1 MAEETNSQEQLSPA
15 QTDARD
21 QVLLDLE
28 GLLGKPEGRR
38 VVMWFLGL
46 CNIYGTQFTGDND
59 ATNFTLG
66 KRDVGIRVIDKLNAV
81 SPTTYPQLL
90 LSSARDQDGKRDK
103 VHVVDEE

>member
-1 MAEETNSQEQLSPA
+1 MIGEPDFLPQPSQA
-15 QTDARD
+15 QTVKRD

-46 CNIYGTQFTGDND
+46 CNIYGVQFTGENE

-66 KRDVGIRVIDKLNAV
+66 KRDVGIGVILKLNEM

-90 LSSARDQDGKRDK
+90 LDAARDKGEKKEK